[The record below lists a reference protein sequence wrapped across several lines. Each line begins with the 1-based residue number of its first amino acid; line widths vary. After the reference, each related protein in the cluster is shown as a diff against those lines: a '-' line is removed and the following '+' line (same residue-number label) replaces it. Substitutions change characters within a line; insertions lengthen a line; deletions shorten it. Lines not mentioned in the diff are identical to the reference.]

1 MLKLFNATDT
11 LYSSNGEKII
21 IPTYQHVI
29 KEDNSDFYLDVE
41 VSLSYI
47 DDLTPNKLLVSNTP
61 QGTQAFRITDIEKR
75 KSKIKLKAWHVSYDS
90 KNYVIE
96 DSYVVN
102 KDGNSA
108 INHLNDATDNVSP
121 FTVSSDIT
129 LINSY
134 RCVRRSLWE
143 AWNVILERW
152 GGHLV
157 RDNFNVAINTSMG
170 TDNGV
175 VVRYA
180 KNLKDITAT
189 YDWKDVVTKLLPVG
203 KDGLLLT
210 EMYLTSGTQYDIPYT
225 KVVHFSQNDITEE
238 DFKDEEG
245 NIDEEAYHNAL
256 EDDLRTQ
263 GNNYLNENAIPKVNY
278 SLSANLEKITDIGDT
293 IEVIDERLGIN
304 LMTNLIAYDYDCI
317 LEKYVELEF
326 GNFEQKL
333 SNLMSGINA
342 SMTEIA
348 AAENNN
354 TIAYLTSELE
364 AATDQIW
371 GTLGNSYVIY
381 EGDKILVVDAL
392 PKENATN
399 VIMINNGGIGFSN
412 TGING
417 TFASAW
423 TIDNKLD
430 MSQINVLN
438 LTASMING
446 GTLRLGNALNQ
457 NGILEVYDES
467 NTLIA
472 ELNKDG
478 LKMYAQDG
486 GYLLIN
492 TTVGFSG
499 YDKNDNRIYWADGD
513 TFHMK
518 KSVVEEEITLVNKM
532 SILPITIYDANDNI
546 VSDGIGFVST
556 L

>member
-1 MLKLFNATDT
+1 MLKLFGTTDK
-11 LYSSNGEKII
+11 LYSTNGDKII

-29 KEDNSDFYLDVE
+29 KEDNKDFYLDIE
-41 VSLSYI
+41 APLSYI
-47 DDLTPNKLLVSNTP
+47 DDLTPNRILVSNTP

-90 KNYVIE
+90 KNYVIQ
-96 DSYVVN
+96 DSYVVD

-108 INHLNDATDNVSP
+108 INHLNDATDNTSP
-121 FTVSSDIT
+121 FTVSSNIT
-129 LINSY
+129 SIHSY

-143 AWNVILERW
+143 AWNVMLERW

-157 RDNFNVAINTSMG
+157 RDNYNIAINTSMG

-189 YDWKDVVTKLLPVG
+189 YDWEDVATKVLPVG
-203 KDGLLLT
+203 KDGLLLPDIYVYGSV
-210 EMYLTSGTQYDIPYT
+210 EYDIPYT
-225 KVVHFSQNDITEE
+225 KVIHFSQDDIVLE
-238 DFKDEEG
+238 DYE
-245 NIDEEAYHNAL
+245 DEEAYNTAL
-256 EDDLRTQ
+256 LNDLRTQ
-263 GNNYLNENAIPKVNY
+263 AEEYLSINGIPKVNY
-278 SLSANLEKITDIGDT
+278 TLSANLEKITDIGDT

-317 LEKYVELEF
+317 LERYSELEF

-333 SNLMSGINA
+333 SNLMEEINTA
-342 SMTEIA
+342 TTEIVS
-348 AAENNN
+348 EETNN
-354 TIAYLTSELE
+354 TIAYLTNELE
-364 AATDQIW
+364 QATSQIW
-371 GTLGNSYVIY
+371 GTLGSSYVIY
-381 EGDKILVVDAL
+381 EGDKILVVDTL

-399 VIMINNGGIGFSN
+399 VIMINSGGIGFSN

-417 TFASAW
+417 TFNSAW

-457 NGILEVYDES
+457 NGVLEVYDES

-478 LKMYAQDG
+478 LKMYSQDG

-499 YDKNDNRIYWADGD
+499 YDKNDNRVYWADGD

-518 KSVVEEEITLVNKM
+518 KSIVEEEITLVNKM
-532 SILPITIYDANDNI
+532 SIIPITIYDANNNI
-546 VSDGIGFVST
+546 VNDGIGFVGT
-556 L
+556 I

>member
-1 MLKLFNATDT
+1 MLKLFGTTDKVYGT
-11 LYSSNGEKII
+11 NGDKIL
-21 IPTYQHVI
+21 IPTYQHI
-29 KEDNSDFYLDVE
+29 LKEDNGEFYLDVE
-41 VSLSYI
+41 LSLDYI
-47 DDLTPNKLLVSNTP
+47 NDIEPNRILVSNTP
-61 QGTQAFRITDIEKR
+61 TGEQAFRITDVEKR
-75 KSKIKLKAWHVSYDS
+75 KTKIKLKAWHVSYDS

-96 DSYVVN
+96 DSYVVD
-102 KDGNSA
+102 KDCNSA
-108 INHLNDATDNVSP
+108 INHLNDATDNPSP

-129 LINSY
+129 SIHSY
-134 RCVRRSLWE
+134 RCVRKSLYE
-143 AWNVILERW
+143 AWQVLIERW

-157 RDNFNVAINTSMG
+157 RNNYNVSIMNSIG
-170 TDNGV
+170 QDNGV
-175 VVRYA
+175 TVRYA

-189 YDWKDVVTKLLPVG
+189 YDWKDVATKVMPVG
-203 KDGLLLT
+203 KDGILLPDKYVYGSI
-210 EMYLTSGTQYDIPYT
+210 EYDIPYT
-225 KVVHFSQNDITEE
+225 KVISFSQDINEE
-238 DFKDEEG
+238 DYE
-245 NIDEEAYHNAL
+245 DEEAYQTAL
-256 EDDLRTQ
+256 LNDLRTQ
-263 GNNYLNENAIPKVNY
+263 AENYLSENSIPKVNY
-278 SLSANLEKITDIGDT
+278 SLSANLEKITDVGDT

-304 LMTNLIAYDYDCI
+304 IMTNLISYDYDCI
-317 LEKYVELEF
+317 LEKYVGLEF
-326 GNFEQKL
+326 GNFQEKL
-333 SNLMSGINA
+333 SNLISSINA
-342 SMTEIA
+342 STNDLITESS
-348 AAENNN
+348 NN

-364 AATDQIW
+364 EATDRIW
-371 GTLGNSYVIY
+371 GTLGSSYVIY
-381 EGDKILVVDAL
+381 EGDKILVVDTL

-399 VIMINNGGIGFSN
+399 VIMINAGGIGFSN

-417 TFASAW
+417 AFNSAW

-446 GTLRLGNALNQ
+446 GTLRLGNQLNQ

-478 LKMYAQDG
+478 LKMYSQDG

-499 YDKNDNRIYWADGD
+499 YDRNDNRVYWADGD

-532 SILPITIYDANDNI
+532 SILPITIYDSNDNI

>member
-1 MLKLFNATDT
+1 MLKLFGATDT
-11 LYSSNGEKII
+11 LYSSNGDKII
-21 IPTYQHVI
+21 IPTYQHII
-29 KEDNSDFYLDVE
+29 KEDNGDFYLDVE

-143 AWNVILERW
+143 AWNVMLERW

-225 KVVHFSQNDITEE
+225 KVVHFSQNDITED

-245 NIDEEAYHNAL
+245 NIDEEAYHHAL

-263 GNNYLNENAIPKVNY
+263 GNNYLNENTIPKVNY

-333 SNLMSGINA
+333 SNLMSDINA
-342 SMTEIA
+342 SITEITT
-348 AAENNN
+348 AENNN

-532 SILPITIYDANDNI
+532 SILPITIYDQNDNI

>member
-1 MLKLFNATDT
+1 MLKLFGTTDKVYGT
-11 LYSSNGEKII
+11 NGDKIL
-21 IPTYQHVI
+21 IPTYQHI
-29 KEDNSDFYLDVE
+29 LKEDNGEFYLDVE
-41 VSLSYI
+41 LSLDYI
-47 DDLTPNKLLVSNTP
+47 NDIEPNRILVSNTP
-61 QGTQAFRITDIEKR
+61 TGEQAFRITDVEKR

-96 DSYVVN
+96 DSYVVD
-102 KDGNSA
+102 KDCNSA
-108 INHLNDATDNVSP
+108 INHLNDATDNPSP

-129 LINSY
+129 SIHSY
-134 RCVRRSLWE
+134 RCVRKSLYE
-143 AWNVILERW
+143 AWQVLIERW

-157 RDNFNVAINTSMG
+157 RNNYNVSIMNSIG
-170 TDNGV
+170 QDNGV

-189 YDWKDVVTKLLPVG
+189 YDWKDVATKLLPVG
-203 KDGLLLT
+203 KDGILLPDKYVYGSI
-210 EMYLTSGTQYDIPYT
+210 EYDIPYT
-225 KVVHFSQNDITEE
+225 KVISFSQDINEE
-238 DFKDEEG
+238 DYE
-245 NIDEEAYHNAL
+245 DEEAYQTAL
-256 EDDLRTQ
+256 LNDLRTQ
-263 GNNYLNENAIPKVNY
+263 AENYLSENSIPKVNY
-278 SLSANLEKITDIGDT
+278 SLSANLEKITDVGDT

-304 LMTNLIAYDYDCI
+304 IMTNLISYDYDCI
-317 LEKYVELEF
+317 LEKYVGLEF
-326 GNFEQKL
+326 GNFQEKL
-333 SNLMSGINA
+333 SNLISSINA
-342 SMTEIA
+342 STNELITESS
-348 AAENNN
+348 NN

-364 AATDQIW
+364 EATDRIW
-371 GTLGNSYVIY
+371 GTLGSSYVIY
-381 EGDKILVVDAL
+381 EGDKILVVDTL

-399 VIMINNGGIGFSN
+399 VIMINAGGIGFSN

-417 TFASAW
+417 TFNSAW

-446 GTLRLGNALNQ
+446 GTLRLGNQLNQ
-457 NGILEVYDES
+457 NGTLEVYDES

-478 LKMYAQDG
+478 LKMYSQDG

-499 YDKNDNRIYWADGD
+499 YDKNDNRVYWADGD

-518 KSVVEEEITLVNKM
+518 KSDVEEEITLVNKM
-532 SILPITIYDANDNI
+532 SIIPITIYDGNNQI

>member
-1 MLKLFNATDT
+1 MLKLFGTTDKVYGT
-11 LYSSNGEKII
+11 NGDKIL
-21 IPTYQHVI
+21 IPTYQHI
-29 KEDNSDFYLDVE
+29 LKEDNGEFYLDVE
-41 VSLSYI
+41 LSLNYI
-47 DDLTPNKLLVSNTP
+47 NDIEPNRILVSNTP
-61 QGTQAFRITDIEKR
+61 TGEQAFRITDIEKR

-96 DSYVVN
+96 DSYVVD
-102 KDGNSA
+102 KDCNSA
-108 INHLNDATDNVSP
+108 INHLNDATDNPSP
-121 FTVSSDIT
+121 FTVYSDIAT
-129 LINSY
+129 IHSY
-134 RCVRRSLWE
+134 RCVRKSLYE
-143 AWNVILERW
+143 AWQVLIERW

-157 RDNFNVAINTSMG
+157 RNNYNVSIMSSIGA
-170 TDNGV
+170 DNGV
-175 VVRYA
+175 TVRYA

-189 YDWKDVVTKLLPVG
+189 YDWKDVATKVMPVG
-203 KDGLLLT
+203 KDGLLLPDRYVYGSI
-210 EMYLTSGTQYDIPYT
+210 EYDIPYT
-225 KVVHFSQNDITEE
+225 KVIHFSQDEIVPE
-238 DFKDEEG
+238 DYVDEDG
-245 NIDEEAYHNAL
+245 NEDEIAYQTAL
-256 EDDLRTQ
+256 LDDLRTQ
-263 GNNYLNENAIPKVNY
+263 AENYLANNGIPKVNY

-304 LMTNLIAYDYDCI
+304 IITNLISYDYDCI
-317 LEKYVELEF
+317 LEKYVGLEF
-326 GNFEQKL
+326 GNFQEKL
-333 SNLMSGINA
+333 SNLMNSINTFT
-342 SMTEIA
+342 TELVT
-348 AAENNN
+348 EGNNN

-364 AATDQIW
+364 QATSEIW

-381 EGDKILVVDAL
+381 EGDKILVVDRL
-392 PKENATN
+392 PKEDAIN
-399 VIMINNGGIGFSN
+399 VIMINAGGIGFSN

-417 TFASAW
+417 TFNSAW
-423 TIDNKLD
+423 TIDNTLN
-430 MSQINVLN
+430 MQNINVLG

-446 GTLRLGNALNQ
+446 GTLRLGNQLNQ
-457 NGILEVYDES
+457 NGTLEVYDES

-499 YDKNDNRIYWADGD
+499 YDRNDNRVYWADGD

-546 VSDGIGFVST
+546 VSDGIGFVGT

>member
-1 MLKLFNATDT
+1 MLKLFGTTDK
-11 LYSSNGEKII
+11 LYSTNGDKII

-29 KEDNSDFYLDVE
+29 KEDNKDFYLDIE
-41 VSLSYI
+41 APLSYI
-47 DDLTPNKLLVSNTP
+47 DDLTPNRILVSNTP

-90 KNYVIE
+90 KNYVIQ
-96 DSYVVN
+96 DSYVVD

-108 INHLNDATDNVSP
+108 INHLNDATDNTSP
-121 FTVSSDIT
+121 FTVSSNIT
-129 LINSY
+129 SIHSY

-143 AWNVILERW
+143 AWNVMLERW

-157 RDNFNVAINTSMG
+157 RNNYTIAINTSMG

-189 YDWKDVVTKLLPVG
+189 YDWEDVATKVLPVG
-203 KDGLLLT
+203 KDGLLLPDIYVYGSV
-210 EMYLTSGTQYDIPYT
+210 EYDIPYT
-225 KVVHFSQNDITEE
+225 KVVHFSQDDIVLE
-238 DFKDEEG
+238 DYEDEESY
-245 NIDEEAYHNAL
+245 NTAL
-256 EDDLRTQ
+256 LNDLRTQ
-263 GNNYLNENAIPKVNY
+263 AEEYLSINGIPKVNY
-278 SLSANLEKITDIGDT
+278 TLSANLEKITDIGDT

-317 LEKYVELEF
+317 LERYSELEF

-333 SNLMSGINA
+333 SNLMEDINTA
-342 SMTEIA
+342 TTEIVS
-348 AAENNN
+348 EETNS
-354 TIAYLTSELE
+354 TIAYLTNELE
-364 AATDQIW
+364 QATSQIW
-371 GTLGNSYVIY
+371 GTLGSSYVIY
-381 EGDKILVVDAL
+381 EGDKILVVDTL

-399 VIMINNGGIGFSN
+399 VIMINSGGIGFSN

-417 TFASAW
+417 TFNSAW

-457 NGILEVYDES
+457 NGVLEVYDES

-478 LKMYAQDG
+478 LKMYSQDG

-499 YDKNDNRIYWADGD
+499 YDKNDNRVYWADGD

-518 KSVVEEEITLVNKM
+518 KSIVEEEITLVNKM
-532 SILPITIYDANDNI
+532 SIIPITIYDANNNI
-546 VSDGIGFVST
+546 VNDGIGFVGT
-556 L
+556 I

>member
-1 MLKLFNATDT
+1 MLKLFGATDT
-11 LYSSNGEKII
+11 LYSSNGDKII
-21 IPTYQHVI
+21 IPTYQHII
-29 KEDNSDFYLDVE
+29 KEDNGDFCLDVE

-143 AWNVILERW
+143 AWNVMLERW

-225 KVVHFSQNDITEE
+225 KVVHFSQNDITED

-304 LMTNLIAYDYDCI
+304 LITNLIAYDYDCI

-333 SNLMSGINA
+333 SNLMSDINA
-342 SMTEIA
+342 SITEITT
-348 AAENNN
+348 AENNN

-457 NGILEVYDES
+457 NGVLEVYDES

-499 YDKNDNRIYWADGD
+499 YDKNDTRIYWADGD

>member
-61 QGTQAFRITDIEKR
+61 QGEQTFRITDIEKR
-75 KSKIKLKAWHVSYDS
+75 KSKIRLKAWHVSYDS

-157 RDNFNVAINTSMG
+157 RDNFDVAINTSMG

-210 EMYLTSGTQYDIPYT
+210 EMYLTSGTQYEIPYT
-225 KVVHFSQNDITEE
+225 KVVHFSQDDITED

-333 SNLMSGINA
+333 SNLMSDINA
-342 SMTEIA
+342 SITEITT
-348 AAENNN
+348 AENNN

-457 NGILEVYDES
+457 NGVLEVYDES